1 MTFDDIID
9 FLLSLMRD
17 DDARAAFE
25 QDPQGTLAT
34 AGLQDV
40 TGQDIRDARLQLADS
55 GAVRGSGPQGGGGD
69 AVHEIGYTT
78 RHFSAASSAGGDGDA
93 GGAAFTTTFI
103 DQSTTITVDDRDIT
117 LQDSFNETTIVN
129 DSFNSDSFNSD
140 DDVTAV
146 QDNSVDNSVVNN
158 DVTAIQ
164 DNDTVLND
172 NDVIDIEDNDV
183 VNQALLT
190 EPEAESE
197 PVLGADSADA
207 LADALAEA
215 PAEDPADPDNPVDAA
230 V

>member
-55 GAVRGSGPQGGGGD
+55 GAVRGSGQQGGGGD

-129 DSFNSDSFNSD
+129 DSFNSD

-164 DNDTVLND
+164 DNDTVVND

-183 VNQALLT
+183 VNQALLA

-197 PVLGADSADA
+197 PVLGADGADA
-207 LADALAEA
+207 LADALADA
-215 PAEDPADPDNPVDAA
+215 PAEDPADPVDAA